1 MSFVLLPRFSL
12 SHSMEFCVPF
22 DPASERDN
30 GSAMS
35 DKVKGSA
42 TTITTSDAPSAS
54 REPSAAERAWEENT
68 LRPTLEK
75 SPERQKEFTTISGH
89 PIRRLYTPADLPNW
103 DPDRD
108 LGLPGEPPYTRGI
121 HSTMHRGRLWT
132 MRQFA
137 GFGTAEDTNERFRY
151 LLAQG
156 QTGLSTAF
164 DLPTLM
170 GYDSDHPLSE
180 GEVGKCGVAI
190 SSLADMEVLFDK
202 IPLANVTTSMTI
214 NSPAA
219 VIWAMYLA
227 VAEKQG
233 ADWKKI
239 SGTLQNDIL
248 KEYIAQK
255 EYIYPP
261 EPSMRLV
268 IDTFEFAAKNT
279 PKFNPISVSGYH
291 IREAGSTAIQE
302 LAFTLRDGMEYV
314 EYGMRRGLDVDQFV
328 PQLSFFF
335 NAHNDFFE
343 EIAKY
348 RAARRIWHKAMI
360 ERYGSKNPRAWA
372 LRFHTQTA
380 GCSLSA
386 QQPYNNVVR
395 TALQAMA
402 AVLGGTQSLHT
413 NSLDEAWALPT
424 EFAATIA
431 LRTQQIIAHET
442 GVTNTVDPLGGSYF
456 VEALTN
462 EVERGAWDYI
472 EKIDAMGGM
481 VPAIERSYPQ
491 REIAEASYRYQ
502 RELDKKE
509 KIMVGV
515 NDYISEEKHLD
526 ILQIDESVA
535 HRQAA
540 RLAKLRAERSQS
552 EVDRRLDALRRAAE
566 GTENLM
572 PHLLDAVK
580 SYATVG
586 EICDALRAVFGT
598 YEEVAI
604 T

>member
-1 MSFVLLPRFSL
+1 MSG
-12 SHSMEFCVPF
+12 EFGNMK
-22 DPASERDN
+22 DES
-30 GSAMS
+30 
-35 DKVKGSA
+35 KA
-42 TTITTSDAPSAS
+42 TTQVVP
-54 REPSAAERAWEENT
+54 AAETPATSRQLSSKEQAWESTT
-68 LRPTLEK
+68 LRPTLQK
-75 SPERQKEFTTISGH
+75 NPERQKEFTTISGH
-89 PIRRLYTPADLPNW
+89 PIRRLYTQADLPNW
-103 DPDRD
+103 DAERE
-108 LGLPGEPPYTRGI
+108 LGFPGEPPYARGI
-121 HSTMHRGRLWT
+121 HSSMHRTRLWT

-137 GFGTAEDTNERFRY
+137 GFGTAEDTNQRFRY

-170 GYDSDHPLSE
+170 GYDSDHALSE

-190 SSLADMEVLFDK
+190 SSLADMEVLFDQ

-233 ADWKKI
+233 ADWKKL

-268 IDTFEFAAKNT
+268 IDTIEFGVKNT
-279 PKFNPISVSGYH
+279 PKFNPISISGYH

-302 LAFTLRDGMEYV
+302 LAFTLRDGLEYV
-314 EYGMRRGLDVDQFV
+314 EWGMRRGLDVDEFV

-335 NAHNDFFE
+335 NAHSDFFE

-348 RAARRIWHKAMI
+348 RAARRIWHKAMV
-360 ERYGSKNPRAWA
+360 ERYKSKNPRSWA

-380 GCSLSA
+380 GCSLTA

-395 TALQAMA
+395 TAIQALA

-456 VEALTN
+456 LETLTN
-462 EVERGAWDYI
+462 QIERGAWDYI

-481 VPAIERSYPQ
+481 VAAIERSYPQ

-515 NDYISEEKHLD
+515 NDFVSQEKPLD
-526 ILQIDESVA
+526 VLQIDESVA
-535 HRQAA
+535 HRQAK
-540 RLAKLRAERSQS
+540 RLSKLRTERSQS
-552 EVDRRLDALRRAAE
+552 EVDRRLAALRRASQ
-566 GTENLM
+566 GKDNLM
-572 PHLLDAVK
+572 PFIYDAVK
-580 SYATVG
+580 SYATLG
-586 EICDALRAVFGT
+586 EICDAMKEVFGI

>member
-1 MSFVLLPRFSL
+1 MT
-12 SHSMEFCVPF
+12 EKIKTTVP
-22 DPASERDN
+22 PAPKTS
-30 GSAMS
+30 SA
-35 DKVKGSA
+35 GA
-42 TTITTSDAPSAS
+42 RAPSAK
-54 REPSAAERAWEENT
+54 ERAWEKNT
-68 LRPTLEK
+68 LRPVLEK
-75 SPERQKEFTTISGH
+75 SAERETQFTSISDH
-89 PIRRLYTPADLPNW
+89 PIRRLYTEADLANW
-103 DPDRD
+103 DAAKE
-108 LGLPGEPPYTRGI
+108 LGFPGAPPYTRGI
-121 HSTMHRGRLWT
+121 HATMHRGRLWT

-137 GFGTAEDTNERFRY
+137 GFGAAEDTNQRFRY
-151 LLAQG
+151 LLSQG

-170 GYDSDHPLSE
+170 GYDSDHALSE

-190 SSLADMEVLFDK
+190 SSLADMEVLFDQ

-268 IDTFEFAAKNT
+268 VDTMEFGAKHT

-302 LAFTLRDGMEYV
+302 LAFTLRDGLEYA
-314 EYGMRRGLDVDQFV
+314 EWAMRRGMDVDDFA

-335 NAHNDFFE
+335 NAHSDFFE

-348 RAARRIWHKAMI
+348 RAARRIWQKAMV
-360 ERYGSKNPRAWA
+360 ERYRAKNPRSWA

-380 GCSLSA
+380 GCSLTA

-395 TALQAMA
+395 TAIQALA

-456 VEALTN
+456 VETLTN
-462 EVERGAWDYI
+462 EVECGAWNYI

-481 VPAIERSYPQ
+481 VAAIERSYPQ

-502 RELDKKE
+502 MEVDQKE
-509 KIMVGV
+509 KIIVGV
-515 NDYISEEKHLD
+515 NSYVTEEKPLD
-526 ILQIDESVA
+526 ILQIDETVA
-535 HRQAA
+535 HRQAE
-540 RLAKLRAERSQS
+540 RLNKLRAERSS
-552 EVDRRLDALRRAAE
+552 DEVARRLAALRNASKGR
-566 GTENLM
+566 ENLM
-572 PHLLDAVK
+572 PFIYDAVK
-580 SYATVG
+580 SYATLG
-586 EICDALRAVFGT
+586 EICDAMKDVFGT

>member
-1 MSFVLLPRFSL
+1 MDGMLRARAAPARLLGRFL
-12 SHSMEFCVPF
+12 SHSMKVAAAAEFRERLPMSDHSKETTQVVTPAE
-22 DPASERDN
+22 PASPHRN
-30 GSAMS
+30 
-35 DKVKGSA
+35 
-42 TTITTSDAPSAS
+42 PSAKEKS
-54 REPSAAERAWEENT
+54 WEENT

-75 SPERQKEFTTISGH
+75 NPERQAEFTTVSGF
-89 PIRRLYTPADLPNW
+89 PIQRLYTPADLSGW
-103 DPDRD
+103 SPDRD
-108 LGLPGEPPYTRGI
+108 LGHPGEPPYTRGI

-137 GFGTAEDTNERFRY
+137 GFGAAQDTNQRFRY

-248 KEYIAQK
+248 KEYI
-255 EYIYPP
+255 YPP

-268 IDTFEFAAKNT
+268 IDTFEFGVKNT
-279 PKFNPISVSGYH
+279 PKFNTISISGYH

-302 LAFTLRDGMEYV
+302 LAFTLRDGLEYV
-314 EYGMRRGLDVDQFV
+314 EWGMRRGLDVDQFV

-348 RAARRIWHKAMI
+348 RAARRIWHKAMV
-360 ERYGSKNPRAWA
+360 ERYKSKNPRSWA

-380 GCSLSA
+380 GCSLTA

-395 TALQAMA
+395 TALQALA

-442 GVTNTVDPLGGSYF
+442 GVTHTVDPLGGSYF
-456 VEALTN
+456 VETLTN
-462 EVERGAWDYI
+462 EVERRAWEYI
-472 EKIDAMGGM
+472 NRIDAMGGM
-481 VPAIERSYPQ
+481 VAAIERSYPQ

-502 RELDKKE
+502 MAVDKKE
-509 KIMVGV
+509 KIIVGV
-515 NDYISEEKHLD
+515 NDFVAEEKPLD
-526 ILQIDESVA
+526 ILQIDETVA

-540 RLAKLRAERSQS
+540 RLKKLRADRSQA
-552 EVDRRLDALRRAAE
+552 EVGRRLNALRTAAK
-566 GTENLM
+566 GKENLM
-572 PHLLDAVK
+572 PFLYEAVK
-580 SYATVG
+580 SYATLG
-586 EICDALRAVFGT
+586 EICDALRDVFGT

>member
-1 MSFVLLPRFSL
+1 MTRALPPTPPQSFK
-12 SHSMEFCVPF
+12 
-22 DPASERDN
+22 PAR
-30 GSAMS
+30 
-35 DKVKGSA
+35 K
-42 TTITTSDAPSAS
+42 
-54 REPSAAERAWEENT
+54 PSAAEREWEEKTLAPT
-68 LRPTLEK
+68 LRKTPD
-75 SPERQKEFTTISGH
+75 RDADFTTVSSY
-89 PIRRLYTPADLPNW
+89 PIRRLYTQADLAGW
-103 DPDRD
+103 DAERD
-108 LGLPGEPPYTRGI
+108 LGFPGQPPYPRGI
-121 HSTMHRGRLWT
+121 HPTMYRGKLWT

-137 GFGTAEDTNERFRY
+137 GFGTAEDTNARFRY
-151 LLAQG
+151 LLSQG
-156 QTGLSTAF
+156 QTGLSVAF
-164 DLPTLM
+164 DLPALM

-202 IPLANVTTSMTI
+202 IPLADVTTSMTI

-268 IDTFEFAAKNT
+268 IDTFEFGMKHT
-279 PKFNPISVSGYH
+279 PKFNVISISGYH

-314 EYGMRRGLDVDQFV
+314 EWAMRRGLPVDEFT

-348 RAARRIWHKAMI
+348 RAARRIWHKAMK
-360 ERYGSKNPRAWA
+360 ERYKSQNPRSWA
-372 LRFHTQTA
+372 LRFHAQTA
-380 GCSLSA
+380 GCSLTA

-395 TALQAMA
+395 TALQALA

-462 EVERGAWDYI
+462 EVERGTWEYI
-472 EKIDAMGGM
+472 DRIDAMGGM
-481 VPAIERSYPQ
+481 VAAIERSYPQ

-502 RELDKKE
+502 MAADNKE

-515 NDYISEEKHLD
+515 NDFVSEEKPLD
-526 ILQIDESVA
+526 LLQIDETVA
-535 HRQAA
+535 HRQAE
-540 RLAKLRAERSQS
+540 RLKKLRAERSQD
-552 EVDRRLDALRRAAE
+552 EVNRALTALRKATQ
-566 GTENLM
+566 GKDNLM
-572 PHLLDAVK
+572 PSIYAAVK
-580 SYATVG
+580 SYATLG
-586 EICDALRAVFGT
+586 EICEALRQVF
-598 YEEVAI
+598 
-604 T
+604 

>member
-1 MSFVLLPRFSL
+1 MTKDMRTPSGVLEKEKRNAS
-12 SHSMEFCVPF
+12 
-22 DPASERDN
+22 PAEQ
-30 GSAMS
+30 
-35 DKVKGSA
+35 
-42 TTITTSDAPSAS
+42 
-54 REPSAAERAWEENT
+54 EWEEKI
-68 LRPTLEK
+68 LAPALEK
-75 SPERQKEFTTISGH
+75 SPERAAEFTTVSSY
-89 PIRRLYTPADLPNW
+89 PIRRLYTPADLGDW
-103 DPDRD
+103 DAGRD
-108 LGLPGEPPYTRGI
+108 LGFPGQPPYTRGI
-121 HSTMHRGRLWT
+121 HATMHRGRLWT

-137 GFGTAEDTNERFRY
+137 GFGTAENTNQRFRY
-151 LLAQG
+151 LLAHG

-170 GYDSDHPLSE
+170 GYDSDHAMSE

-190 SSLADMEVLFDK
+190 TSLADMEVLFDQ
-202 IPLANVTTSMTI
+202 IPIADVTTSMTI

-239 SGTLQNDIL
+239 SGTIQNDIL

-268 IDTFEFAAKNT
+268 IDTFEFGMKHT
-279 PKFNPISVSGYH
+279 PKFNVISISGYH

-302 LAFTLRDGMEYV
+302 LAFTLRDGVEYV
-314 EYGMRRGLDVDQFV
+314 DWAVRRGLPVDEFA

-348 RAARRIWHKAMI
+348 RAARRIWHSTMRDRFGAK
-360 ERYGSKNPRAWA
+360 SPRSWA
-372 LRFHTQTA
+372 LRFHSQTA
-380 GCSLSA
+380 GCSLTA

-395 TALQAMA
+395 TALQALA

-424 EFAATIA
+424 EFAATLA
-431 LRTQQIIAHET
+431 LRTQQIIAHES

-456 VEALTN
+456 VETLTN
-462 EVERGAWDYI
+462 EVERGALEYF
-472 EKIDAMGGM
+472 ETIDALGGM
-481 VPAIERSYPQ
+481 VAAIERAYPQ
-491 REIAEASYRYQ
+491 REIAEAAYRYQ
-502 RELDKKE
+502 MAVDKKE
-509 KIMVGV
+509 KIIVGV
-515 NDYISEEKHLD
+515 NDFVSKEEPLET
-526 ILQIDESVA
+526 LYIDETVA
-535 HRQAA
+535 RRQNE
-540 RLAKLRAERSQS
+540 RVRKLRAERSS
-552 EVDRRLDALRRAAE
+552 DEVQRRLKALRAAAA
-566 GTENLM
+566 GKDNLM
-572 PHLLDAVK
+572 PFLFDAVK
-580 SYATVG
+580 SYATLG
-586 EICDALRAVFGT
+586 EICDALRDVFGT

>member
-1 MSFVLLPRFSL
+1 MPRDMPEQEKGVTQTVS
-12 SHSMEFCVPF
+12 
-22 DPASERDN
+22 PADST
-30 GSAMS
+30 A
-35 DKVKGSA
+35 A
-42 TTITTSDAPSAS
+42 TRKPSAKE
-54 REPSAAERAWEENT
+54 REWEKKT
-68 LRPTLEK
+68 LQPTLEK
-75 SPERQKEFTTISGH
+75 SPERLPEFTTVSGH
-89 PIRRLYTPADLPNW
+89 SIRRLYTEADLAGW
-103 DPDRD
+103 DKERE
-108 LGLPGEPPYTRGI
+108 LGYPGEPPCTRGI
-121 HSTMHRGRLWT
+121 HATMYRGRLWT

-137 GFGTAEDTNERFRY
+137 GFGTAEDTNQRFRY

-156 QTGLSTAF
+156 QTGLSVAF

-202 IPLANVTTSMTI
+202 IPLGNVTTSMTI
-214 NSPAA
+214 NSPASS
-219 VIWAMYLA
+219 VWAMYLA

-233 ADWKKI
+233 ADWKQI
-239 SGTLQNDIL
+239 SGTIQNDIL

-261 EPSMRLV
+261 QPSMRLV
-268 IDTFEFAAKNT
+268 IDTFEFGVKNT
-279 PKFNPISVSGYH
+279 PKFNTISISGYH

-302 LAFTLRDGMEYV
+302 LAFTLRDGLEYV
-314 EYGMRRGLDVDQFV
+314 EWGMRRGMDIDQFV

-348 RAARRIWHKAMI
+348 RAARRIWHKAMV
-360 ERYGSKNPRAWA
+360 ERYKSKNPRSWA
-372 LRFHTQTA
+372 LRFHSQTA
-380 GCSLSA
+380 GCSLTA

-395 TALQAMA
+395 TAIQALA

-442 GVTNTVDPLGGSYF
+442 GVSNTVDPLGGSYF
-456 VEALTN
+456 VETLTN
-462 EVERGAWDYI
+462 EVERGAWEYI
-472 EKIDAMGGM
+472 ERIDAMGGM
-481 VPAIERSYPQ
+481 VAAIERSYPQ

-502 RELDKKE
+502 MALDKKE

-515 NDYISEEKHLD
+515 NDFVSEEKPLD
-526 ILQIDESVA
+526 TLQIDESVA
-535 HRQAA
+535 HRQSE
-540 RLAKLRAERSQS
+540 RLSKLRAKIGRASCRER
-552 EVDRRLDALRRAAE
+552 LNALRAAAK
-566 GTENLM
+566 GKDNLM
-572 PHLLDAVK
+572 PFIYDAVK
-580 SYATVG
+580 SYATLG
-586 EICDALRAVFGT
+586 EICDAMRDVFGT

>member
-1 MSFVLLPRFSL
+1 MTKPLTKEAKFAATPTFGAERKPSL
-12 SHSMEFCVPF
+12 E
-22 DPASERDN
+22 
-30 GSAMS
+30 
-35 DKVKGSA
+35 
-42 TTITTSDAPSAS
+42 
-54 REPSAAERAWEENT
+54 ERAWEEKVLN
-68 LRPTLEK
+68 PTLAK
-75 SPERQKEFTTISGH
+75 SAERPADFTTVSSY
-89 PIRRLYTPADLPNW
+89 PIRRLYTDADLAEWNQE
-103 DPDRD
+103 RD
-108 LGLPGEPPYTRGI
+108 LGYPGQPPYTRGI
-121 HSTMHRGRLWT
+121 HSTMYRGRLWT

-137 GFGTAEDTNERFRY
+137 GFGTAEDTNARFRY
-151 LLAQG
+151 LLSQG
-156 QTGLSTAF
+156 QTGLSVAF

-170 GYDSDHPLSE
+170 GYDSDHALSE

-202 IPLANVTTSMTI
+202 IPMGDVTTSMTI

-219 VIWAMYLA
+219 PIWAMYLA

-268 IDTFEFAAKNT
+268 IDTFEFGAKHT
-279 PKFNPISVSGYH
+279 PRFNSISISGYH

-302 LAFTLRDGMEYV
+302 LAFTLRDGVEYV
-314 EYGMRRGLDVDQFV
+314 DYGIRRGLKVDDFA
-328 PQLSFFF
+328 PRLSFFF

-348 RAARRIWHKAMI
+348 RAARRIWYKVMKDRFGAKS
-360 ERYGSKNPRAWA
+360 ERSWA

-380 GCSLSA
+380 GCSLTA

-395 TALQAMA
+395 TALQALA
-402 AVLGGTQSLHT
+402 AVMGGTQSLHT

-431 LRTQQIIAHET
+431 LRTQQIIAHES

-456 VEALTN
+456 VEALTS

-472 EKIDAMGGM
+472 EKIDALGGM
-481 VPAIERSYPQ
+481 VPAIERAYPQ
-491 REIAEASYRYQ
+491 REIAEAAYRYQ
-502 RELDKKE
+502 VAVDHKE
-509 KIMVGV
+509 KIVVGV
-515 NDYISEEKHLD
+515 NDYVAEEKPIE
-526 ILQIDESVA
+526 ILQIDETVA
-535 HRQAA
+535 HRQAEQL
-540 RLAKLRAERSQS
+540 RKLRKERSGE
-552 EVDRRLDALRRAAE
+552 EVERRLTALRKAAA
-566 GTENLM
+566 GSENLM
-572 PHLLDAVK
+572 PYLYEAVK
-580 SYATVG
+580 AYATLG
-586 EICDALRAVFGT
+586 EICDAMRDVFGV

>member
-1 MSFVLLPRFSL
+1 MSQKITDESKVR
-12 SHSMEFCVPF
+12 
-22 DPASERDN
+22 PAAGSQSERR
-30 GSAMS
+30 
-35 DKVKGSA
+35 
-42 TTITTSDAPSAS
+42 PSES
-54 REPSAAERAWEENT
+54 ERAWEEKT

-75 SPERQKEFTTISGH
+75 SPERAREFTTVSSY
-89 PIRRLYTPADLPNW
+89 PIRRLYTPADLADWNAE
-103 DPDRD
+103 RD
-108 LGLPGEPPYTRGI
+108 LGYPSQPPYTRGI
-121 HSTMHRGRLWT
+121 HSTMYRGRLWT

-137 GFGTAEDTNERFRY
+137 GFGTAEDTNRRFRY
-151 LLAQG
+151 LLSQG
-156 QTGLSTAF
+156 QTGLSVAF

-170 GYDSDHPLSE
+170 GYDSDHALSE

-202 IPLANVTTSMTI
+202 IPLADVTTSMTI

-219 VIWAMYLA
+219 PIWAMYLA

-233 ADWKKI
+233 ADWKTI

-268 IDTFEFAAKNT
+268 IDTFEFGAKHT
-279 PKFNPISVSGYH
+279 PKFNSISISGYH

-302 LAFTLRDGMEYV
+302 LAFTLRDGIEYV
-314 EYGMRRGLDVDQFV
+314 DWGIRRGLDVDDFV
-328 PQLSFFF
+328 PRLSFFF

-348 RAARRIWHKAMI
+348 RAARRIWYKTMR
-360 ERYGSKNPRAWA
+360 ERFGAKNPRAWA

-380 GCSLSA
+380 GCSLTA

-395 TALQAMA
+395 TALQALA
-402 AVLGGTQSLHT
+402 AVMGGTQSLHT

-431 LRTQQIIAHET
+431 LRTQQIIAHES
-442 GVTNTVDPLGGSYF
+442 GVTNTADPLGGAYF

-472 EKIDAMGGM
+472 EKIDALGGM
-481 VPAIERSYPQ
+481 VAAIERAYPQ

-502 RELDKKE
+502 MAIDRKE
-509 KIMVGV
+509 KIIVGV
-515 NDYISEEKHLD
+515 NDYVAEEKP
-526 ILQIDESVA
+526 IETLQIDETVA

-540 RLAKLRAERSQS
+540 RLRKLRAERSND
-552 EVDRRLDALRRAAE
+552 EVERRLSALRKAAA
-566 GTENLM
+566 GSENLM
-572 PHLLDAVK
+572 QYLYEAVK
-580 SYATVG
+580 AYATLG
-586 EICDALRAVFGT
+586 EICDAMRAVFGV

>member
-1 MSFVLLPRFSL
+1 MNRDVKTTKAVKTLPTQSFESVR
-12 SHSMEFCVPF
+12 
-22 DPASERDN
+22 
-30 GSAMS
+30 
-35 DKVKGSA
+35 K
-42 TTITTSDAPSAS
+42 
-54 REPSAAERAWEENT
+54 PSAAEHEWEEKT
-68 LRPTLEK
+68 LAPTL
-75 SPERQKEFTTISGH
+75 QKTPDRDADFTTVSSY
-89 PIRRLYTPADLPNW
+89 PIRRLYTQADLAGW
-103 DPDRD
+103 DAERD
-108 LGLPGEPPYTRGI
+108 LGFPGQPPYTRGI
-121 HSTMHRGRLWT
+121 HPTMYRGKLWT

-137 GFGTAEDTNERFRY
+137 GFGTAEDTNARFRY
-151 LLAQG
+151 LLSQG
-156 QTGLSTAF
+156 QTGLSVAF
-164 DLPTLM
+164 DLPALM

-202 IPLANVTTSMTI
+202 IPLADVTTSMTI

-248 KEYIAQK
+248 KEYIAKK
-255 EYIYPP
+255 EYISPP
-261 EPSMRLV
+261 QPTMPLV
-268 IDTFEFAAKNT
+268 IDPFEFAVKET

-302 LAFTLRDGMEYV
+302 LAFTLRDGMEYI
-314 EYGMRRGLDVDQFV
+314 EYALRRGMNLDELG

-335 NAHNDFFE
+335 NAHSDFFE

-360 ERYGSKNPRAWA
+360 ERYGSKNPRTWA

-380 GCSLSA
+380 GCSLTA

-395 TALQAMA
+395 TALQALS

-442 GVTNTVDPLGGSYF
+442 GVSNTVDPLGGSYF

-462 EVERGAWDYI
+462 EVEAGAWDYI
-472 EKIDAMGGM
+472 HKIDSMGGM
-481 VPAIERSYPQ
+481 VAAIERSYPQ

-502 RELDKKE
+502 MELDKKE
-509 KIMVGV
+509 KLMVGV
-515 NDYISEEKHLD
+515 NAFISEEKPLD
-526 ILQIDESVA
+526 ILQIDETVA
-535 HRQAA
+535 HRQDA
-540 RLAKLRAERSQS
+540 RLNKLRAERSQEAVTRS
-552 EVDRRLDALRRAAE
+552 LAALCKAAQCK
-566 GTENLM
+566 ENLM
-572 PHLLDAVK
+572 PSIYAAVK
-580 SYATVG
+580 AYATLG
-586 EICDALRAVFGT
+586 EICEALRQVFGS